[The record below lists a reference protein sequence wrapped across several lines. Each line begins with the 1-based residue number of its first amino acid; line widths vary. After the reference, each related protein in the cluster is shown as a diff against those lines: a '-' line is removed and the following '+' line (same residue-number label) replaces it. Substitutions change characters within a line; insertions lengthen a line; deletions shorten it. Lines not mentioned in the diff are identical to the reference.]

1 MAEKSGIAIN
11 SEAVAQIAGM
21 AAIEVEGVAGL
32 YTKGIDFKNILTK
45 NAYEKAVSVKWD
57 NGALLIGVALTL
69 KDNVRVKSVAEAV
82 QENIKD
88 KIQTMTG
95 TAVAVVDVQVGDV
108 AFSDESAPEHFRGSR
123 DGSEARIPDL

>member
-32 YTKGIDFKNILTK
+32 YTKGIDFKNILPK

-108 AFSDESAPEHFRGSR
+108 AFSDESAPE
-123 DGSEARIPDL
+123 AAMN